1 MSYIGTRVSNFVTL
15 NNVRK
20 NEQFRIRFSL
30 EKSYLALQKESYV
43 VLVIKCIFLECNA
56 VYVKHEYVYQN

>member
-1 MSYIGTRVSNFVTL
+1 MNDSEYISQW
-15 NNVRK
+15 K
-20 NEQFRIRFSL
+20 
-30 EKSYLALQKESYV
+30 KSYLALQKESYV